1 MEQKKRQFRELS
13 DETKEKIS
21 NSTRGKTKTA
31 QHRQN
36 ISKGMIKYWETI
48 PNKPQPSSGNTLT

>member
-21 NSTRGKTKTA
+21 NSTFVKEVK
-31 QHRQN
+31 
-36 ISKGMIKYWETI
+36 ETV
-48 PNKPQPSSGNTLT
+48 NENMDSTY